1 MTSKAKS
8 NFKEFLSYFFYVG
21 RHSKKVPS
29 EGKSNLKEFLSYF
42 IVIII
47 AAGLSLLFR
56 VFLFEPYIV
65 PTSSMETT
73 LNISDRVIVNK
84 IAYKFDEI
92 NRGDVIVFHSPT
104 EPGKDLV
111 KRAIAFEG
119 EEVTFYPDAIMI
131 GDVPLAED
139 YLPST
144 NYQYE
149 TMSVIVGENQIFAMG
164 DNRSNSYDS
173 RNFGTIDEDSVFG
186 KVLFIYWPPPR
197 MTLVK

>member
-1 MTSKAKS
+1 MSSKAKS
-8 NFKEFLSYFFYVG
+8 NFKELFSYFFYYG
-21 RHSKKVPS
+21 KHRKKAPS

-42 IVIII
+42 IVIVI
-47 AAGLSLLFR
+47 AAALSLLFR

-84 IAYKFDEI
+84 IAYNFAEI
-92 NRGDVIVFHSPT
+92 KRGDVIVFHSST

-119 EEVTFYPDAIMI
+119 EEITFYPDVIMI
-131 GDVPLAED
+131 GDAVLEED
-139 YLPST
+139 YLPSS
-144 NYQYE
+144 NHQYE
-149 TMSVIVGENQIFAMG
+149 TMSVIVEENQIFVMG

-173 RNFGTIDEDSVFG
+173 RNFGTIDADSVFG
-186 KVLFIYWPPPR
+186 KVLFIYWPPSQII
-197 MTLVK
+197 LVK